1 MLLSQPLDR
10 RQSER
15 CSEKK
20 KKKSYLTA
28 KALCLQL
35 PPPFP
40 RCFRYNTV
48 SFLCL
53 TTAYCVAHREY
64 HFNCVVLSNRLF
76 VAIEKRFCSRPV
88 ILRHAISIHFLLSS
102 YSFLLF
108 FFYIEKRLHFVTNL
122 STNREISRIF
132 SFLFFFVP
140 SLKNSENLEIK
151 LYKKK
156 IAFSLLLST
165 MLKREEDVWVK
176 QGEASCWKILIIHR
190 LASIM
195 KPSWSDGR
203 RNTNC
208 PLCPPTFKTC
218 SRRRR
223 RACWFPF
230 HSASCSRARD
240 R

>member
-1 MLLSQPLDR
+1 MFDNCILCCSSRVPFQLRCPFKPTFRRDRKEVLFPSRDSSPRDIYTFSPLLL
-10 RQSER
+10 
-15 CSEKK
+15 
-20 KKKSYLTA
+20 
-28 KALCLQL
+28 
-35 PPPFP
+35 
-40 RCFRYNTV
+40 
-48 SFLCL
+48 
-53 TTAYCVAHREY
+53 
-64 HFNCVVLSNRLF
+64 LF
-76 VAIEKRFCSRPV
+76 S
-88 ILRHAISIHFLLSS
+88 
-102 YSFLLF
+102 F

-122 STNREISRIF
+122 FTNREISRIF

-140 SLKNSENLEIK
+140 SRKRKNEEKSSLKNSENLEIK
-151 LYKKK
+151 PYKKK

-176 QGEASCWKILIIHR
+176 EGEASCWKILIIHR

>member
-1 MLLSQPLDR
+1 MFDNCILCCSSRVPFQLRCPFKPTFRRDRKEVLFPSRDSSPRDIYTFSPLL
-10 RQSER
+10 
-15 CSEKK
+15 
-20 KKKSYLTA
+20 
-28 KALCLQL
+28 
-35 PPPFP
+35 
-40 RCFRYNTV
+40 
-48 SFLCL
+48 
-53 TTAYCVAHREY
+53 
-64 HFNCVVLSNRLF
+64 
-76 VAIEKRFCSRPV
+76 
-88 ILRHAISIHFLLSS
+88 
-102 YSFLLF
+102 LLF
-108 FFYIEKRLHFVTNL
+108 SFFLFYIEKRLHFVTNL

-151 LYKKK
+151 PYKKK

-165 MLKREEDVWVK
+165 MLKREDVWVK

>member
-1 MLLSQPLDR
+1 MLLIASTISTALSFQTDFSSRSKRGFVPVPWFFATRYLYIFSSPL
-10 RQSER
+10 
-15 CSEKK
+15 
-20 KKKSYLTA
+20 T
-28 KALCLQL
+28 
-35 PPPFP
+35 
-40 RCFRYNTV
+40 
-48 SFLCL
+48 
-53 TTAYCVAHREY
+53 
-64 HFNCVVLSNRLF
+64 LF
-76 VAIEKRFCSRPV
+76 
-88 ILRHAISIHFLLSS
+88 
-102 YSFLLF
+102 F

-140 SLKNSENLEIK
+140 SRKRKNEEKPSLKNSENLEIK
-151 LYKKK
+151 PYKKK

-165 MLKREEDVWVK
+165 MLKREDVWVK

>member
-1 MLLSQPLDR
+1 MF
-10 RQSER
+10 
-15 CSEKK
+15 
-20 KKKSYLTA
+20 A
-28 KALCLQL
+28 A

-40 RCFRYNTV
+40 AAFVTIPFHFYVWQLHIVLLIASTISTALSFQTDFSSRSKRGFVPVPWFFATRYLYIF
-48 SFLCL
+48 SSPL
-53 TTAYCVAHREY
+53 T
-64 HFNCVVLSNRLF
+64 
-76 VAIEKRFCSRPV
+76 
-88 ILRHAISIHFLLSS
+88 
-102 YSFLLF
+102 LF
-108 FFYIEKRLHFVTNL
+108 FFFLYRKEITFRDEFIHESRDIED
-122 STNREISRIF
+122 IF
-132 SFLFFFVP
+132 FPFFFVP

-151 LYKKK
+151 PYKKKK

-176 QGEASCWKILIIHR
+176 QGEARKILIIHR

>member
-1 MLLSQPLDR
+1 MTSGGHGSTRDSFNALKPTTRSKTARTLFR
-10 RQSER
+10 
-15 CSEKK
+15 KK

-102 YSFLLF
+102 YSFLF
-108 FFYIEKRLHFVTNL
+108 FFFLYRKEITFRDEFIHESRDIED
-122 STNREISRIF
+122 IF
-132 SFLFFFVP
+132 FPFFFVPSRKRKNEEKP

-151 LYKKK
+151 PYKKK
-156 IAFSLLLST
+156 KLHFLYYFRRCSNAKKTSGWNREKRVVGRFLLYT
-165 MLKREEDVWVK
+165 VWTV
-176 QGEASCWKILIIHR
+176 
-190 LASIM
+190 
-195 KPSWSDGR
+195 
-203 RNTNC
+203 
-208 PLCPPTFKTC
+208 
-218 SRRRR
+218 
-223 RACWFPF
+223 
-230 HSASCSRARD
+230 
-240 R
+240 

>member
-1 MLLSQPLDR
+1 MLLIASTISTALSFQTDFSSRSKRGFVPVPWFFATRYLYIFSSPL
-10 RQSER
+10 
-15 CSEKK
+15 
-20 KKKSYLTA
+20 T
-28 KALCLQL
+28 
-35 PPPFP
+35 
-40 RCFRYNTV
+40 
-48 SFLCL
+48 
-53 TTAYCVAHREY
+53 
-64 HFNCVVLSNRLF
+64 
-76 VAIEKRFCSRPV
+76 
-88 ILRHAISIHFLLSS
+88 
-102 YSFLLF
+102 LF
-108 FFYIEKRLHFVTNL
+108 FFFISKRDYISWRIYPRIERYRGYFL
-122 STNREISRIF
+122 S
-132 SFLFFFVP
+132 FFFVP

-151 LYKKK
+151 PYKKK

>member
-1 MLLSQPLDR
+1 MFAASPSFPPLLSLQYRFISMFDNCILCCSSRVPFQLRCPFKPTFRRDRKEVLFPSRDSSPRDIYTFSPL
-10 RQSER
+10 
-15 CSEKK
+15 
-20 KKKSYLTA
+20 L
-28 KALCLQL
+28 
-35 PPPFP
+35 
-40 RCFRYNTV
+40 
-48 SFLCL
+48 
-53 TTAYCVAHREY
+53 
-64 HFNCVVLSNRLF
+64 
-76 VAIEKRFCSRPV
+76 
-88 ILRHAISIHFLLSS
+88 
-102 YSFLLF
+102 LLF
-108 FFYIEKRLHFVTNL
+108 SFFFFLYRKEITFRDEFIHESRDIED
-122 STNREISRIF
+122 IF
-132 SFLFFFVP
+132 FPFFFVPSRKRKNEEKP

-151 LYKKK
+151 PYKKK

>member
-1 MLLSQPLDR
+1 MLLIASTISTALSFQTDFSSRSKRGFVPVPWFFATRYLYIFSSPL
-10 RQSER
+10 
-15 CSEKK
+15 
-20 KKKSYLTA
+20 T
-28 KALCLQL
+28 
-35 PPPFP
+35 
-40 RCFRYNTV
+40 
-48 SFLCL
+48 
-53 TTAYCVAHREY
+53 
-64 HFNCVVLSNRLF
+64 
-76 VAIEKRFCSRPV
+76 
-88 ILRHAISIHFLLSS
+88 
-102 YSFLLF
+102 LF
-108 FFYIEKRLHFVTNL
+108 FFFFLYRKEITFRDEFIHESRDIED
-122 STNREISRIF
+122 IF
-132 SFLFFFVP
+132 FPFFFVPSRKRKNEEKP

-151 LYKKK
+151 PYKKK

>member
-1 MLLSQPLDR
+1 MFDNCILCCSSRVPFQLRCPFKPTFRRDRKEVLFPSRDSSPRDIYTFSPLL
-10 RQSER
+10 
-15 CSEKK
+15 
-20 KKKSYLTA
+20 
-28 KALCLQL
+28 
-35 PPPFP
+35 
-40 RCFRYNTV
+40 
-48 SFLCL
+48 
-53 TTAYCVAHREY
+53 
-64 HFNCVVLSNRLF
+64 
-76 VAIEKRFCSRPV
+76 
-88 ILRHAISIHFLLSS
+88 
-102 YSFLLF
+102 LLF
-108 FFYIEKRLHFVTNL
+108 SSFFFFISKRDYISWRIYPRIERYRGYFL
-122 STNREISRIF
+122 S
-132 SFLFFFVP
+132 FFFVPLRKRKNEEKP

-151 LYKKK
+151 PYKKK